1 MRMTGGKLLDVSAA
15 VGSLLTRAG
24 LVACRPTGLK
34 VVLNK
39 SGYLINA
46 FSRNND
52 YARLQVGDLCAGDW
66 TVEELEAHRPSNG
79 EAA

>member
-1 MRMTGGKLLDVSAA
+1 MDASAA
-15 VGSLLTRAG
+15 VGSLLTRHD
-24 LVACRPTGLK
+24 LVACRPTGLR

-39 SGYLINA
+39 AGYLIYDNH
-46 FSRNND
+46 RPND

-66 TVEELEAHRPSNG
+66 YIEQKQPAHSPTG